1 MTGCQGGVP
10 PAVVAISG
18 PIGAGKTT
26 VASLLAGRLGWPRA
40 AYSDLIRSVATSRG
54 LTHDRATLQ
63 QIGTELIAT
72 GWDIFT
78 RQVLGQ
84 AAWTPGEPLII
95 DGLRHC
101 DAATSLA
108 SAVAPLPTVVI
119 YLEVPP
125 GIGISRA
132 QRRDQVP
139 ADSAQRAGSHPVES
153 GLPAVRATADLV
165 MPASDT
171 RPAALASRIIEHLQ
185 TADREIL
192 RGTRAEPYQA
202 GGTGEQMWTQVSR
215 LNDYH
220 RDATVE
226 IRLLKLT
233 EEIGE
238 VADAYLGVHGLNRR
252 KGVCHTRDDLLDEL
266 SDVIITAA
274 IAMNGITGDAEHARS
289 HFEQRLTAV
298 TARAGL

>member
-1 MTGCQGGVP
+1 MSGCKGAVP

-26 VASLLAGRLGWPRA
+26 VATLLAERLSWPRA

-72 GWDIFT
+72 GWDTFT

-84 AAWTPGEPLII
+84 AAWTPGETLII

-108 SAVAPLPTVVI
+108 TAVVPLPTIVI
-119 YLEVPP
+119 YLDVPP
-125 GIGISRA
+125 GIGIARA
-132 QRRDQVP
+132 RRRDQDP
-139 ADSAQRAGSHPVES
+139 ADSAQRAGGHPVES
-153 GLPAVRATADLV
+153 GLPAVRAIADLV
-165 MPASDT
+165 LPASDAG
-171 RPAALASRIIEHLQ
+171 PAEIASRIIEHLQ
-185 TADREIL
+185 TADREIPG
-192 RGTRAEPYQA
+192 GTRAEPYQA
-202 GGTGEQMWTQVSR
+202 GGAAEQMWTQVSR

-238 VADAYLGVHGLNRR
+238 VADAFLGVLGLNRR
-252 KGVCHTRDDLLDEL
+252 KGVCRTRDDLLDEL

-274 IAMNGITGDAEHARS
+274 IAMNGITGDTGQARS

>member
-72 GWDIFT
+72 GWDTFT

-84 AAWTPGEPLII
+84 VAWTPGEPLII

-108 SAVAPLPTVVI
+108 SAVAPVPTVVI
-119 YLEVPP
+119 YLDVPSEV
-125 GIGISRA
+125 GTARA
-132 QRRDQVP
+132 RRRDQVP
-139 ADSAQRAGSHPVES
+139 ADSAQRAERHPVES
-153 GLPAVRATADLV
+153 GLPAVRAIADLAV
-165 MPASDT
+165 PASDT

-185 TADREIL
+185 
-192 RGTRAEPYQA
+192 
-202 GGTGEQMWTQVSR
+202 SS
-215 LNDYH
+215 
-220 RDATVE
+220 
-226 IRLLKLT
+226 
-233 EEIGE
+233 
-238 VADAYLGVHGLNRR
+238 VASPVGL
-252 KGVCHTRDDLLDEL
+252 
-266 SDVIITAA
+266 S
-274 IAMNGITGDAEHARS
+274 
-289 HFEQRLTAV
+289 V
-298 TARAGL
+298 TASHPISTIFSDRRTVQASERFRLSARPVDLGKALGPQVPAGSALRTLALHSKGTHRPGPEPH